1 MEKETLPCAVLILF
15 TIACPGS
22 TQVAL
27 LSTVTGP
34 DVLVTN
40 GTNEL
45 HLTCEVAT
53 PSSVDR
59 YEWFTPDPDSHRCG
73 TTSKECTFTPTLL
86 DNEKDVTCNSL
97 GSTGNTL
104 SSASYTVNLKYS
116 ARRQIGGSLHCPDR
130 WIEGK
135 LVTLEFRLNIS
146 LFQQVC
152 TDTDNSPFFV
162 NTQSLVG
169 KCVADNATNTC
180 GSFDPGTL
188 GCGCAGR
195 GQGNYVVQYNFI
207 ALPDFNGNW
216 SAGII
221 CKDTSRVQQLYFPA
235 INCDDKQVALP
246 DFRTLCPSQG
256 FTEGAFSTIQC
267 TMNTDPFNRLCNSV
281 GFYFVS
287 TPGVR
292 VQWCWSDYANCS
304 SSGLARP
311 PCNGCS
317 CQCVKR
323 SGNTFTYNLTFTA
336 ELSHNNGSFLCD
348 TTCAAAP
355 GRPQPSFDHSACDR
369 IAVGLVV
376 EDDSIQPGRTPDDDS
391 PRPGVRP
398 DDDSSTPGNKPDDDS
413 STPGNKPDDNIKKP
427 GATTTG
433 ASNALI
439 IGVSVPAAICA
450 VMAAFGFGLFWKRR
464 SEGQHNAPLA
474 NAPPANAPSSHALQ
488 VFGDKTVHES
498 LDSELDDSS
507 GSELETSVA
516 VRQV

>member
-1 MEKETLPCAVLILF
+1 MLCAVLF
-15 TIACPGS
+15 WVTIVSPGS
-22 TQVAL
+22 TQVASL
-27 LSTVTGP
+27 PTVTGP

-40 GTNEL
+40 GTSKL
-45 HLTCEVAT
+45 HLTCNVAN
-53 PSSVDR
+53 PSSVNR
-59 YEWFTPDPDSHRCG
+59 FAWFTPLPNTERCVKSSDG
-73 TTSKECTFTPTLL
+73 TQCTFTPTLA
-86 DNEKDVTCNSL
+86 DNEKKVVCRAL
-97 GSTGNTL
+97 GSNAVTL
-104 SSASYTVNLKYS
+104 AVASYTVNLKYN
-116 ARRQIGGSLHCPDR
+116 ARGQIGGSLHCTDR
-130 WIEGK
+130 WIEGT

-146 LFQQVC
+146 LFQHVC

-162 NTQSLVG
+162 NTKSLVG

-180 GSFDPGTL
+180 GSFAPGTL

-195 GQGNYVVQYNFI
+195 HQGNYVVQYNFI
-207 ALPDFNGNW
+207 ALPDFNGTW

-221 CKDTSRVQQLYFPA
+221 CKDASRVQQLNFTA

-304 SSGLARP
+304 LSGLARP

-323 SGNTFTYNLTFTA
+323 SGSTFTYNLTFTA

-355 GRPQPSFDHSACDR
+355 GRPLPSFNHSACDR
-369 IAVGLVV
+369 IAVATTTTTTTTTTTAGLVV

-391 PRPGVRP
+391 P
-398 DDDSSTPGNKPDDDS
+398 
-413 STPGNKPDDNIKKP
+413 TPGNKPDDNSKKT
-427 GATTTG
+427 GRTTTG
-433 ASNALI
+433 ASTPLV
-439 IGVSVPAAICA
+439 IGLSVPAVICA

-464 SEGQHNAPLA
+464 SEGQHNAPPA
-474 NAPPANAPSSHALQ
+474 NAPPANSPSSHARQ

-498 LDSELDDSS
+498 LDCELDDSS
-507 GSELETSVA
+507 DAESETSEDLVA
-516 VRQV
+516 GLESQE